1 MKELREEL
9 EDLEKKNIYMEE
21 IQQQWSKKLA
31 QVKNSYSIH
40 GIVDSF
46 PRIVKRKFIRLKPV
60 LLAPDDRLKPYWK
73 IFAHLSH
80 LNGGSI
86 VKFTLSNTIFGQ
98 SLV

>member
-40 GIVDSF
+40 RIVDSS
-46 PRIVKRKFIRLKPV
+46 PRIVKWKFIRLEPV
-60 LLAPDDRLKPYWK
+60 LLAPMT
-73 IFAHLSH
+73 
-80 LNGGSI
+80 G
-86 VKFTLSNTIFGQ
+86 
-98 SLV
+98 